1 MKGFTNI
8 PVRFFVVGIDPETE
22 EEDLFEVDE
31 QAFLAHPSEIDYYRA
46 TMRQDGVSQIEL
58 TKGLNV

>member
-1 MKGFTNI
+1 MKGFVNI
-8 PVRFFVVGIDPETE
+8 PIRFFIVGIDPESE

-31 QAFLAHPSEIDYYRA
+31 QAFLAHPGEISYYRA

-58 TKGLNV
+58 TKGLNA

>member
-8 PVRFFVVGIDPETE
+8 PIRFFVVDIDHETE
-22 EEDLFEVDE
+22 EMDLFEVDE
-31 QAFLAHPSEIDYYRA
+31 QAFLAHPGEISYYRS
-46 TMRQDGVSQIEL
+46 TVRENGISQIEL

>member
-1 MKGFTNI
+1 MKGFVNI

-31 QAFLAHPSEIDYYRA
+31 QAFLAHPGNISYSRSTVWEN
-46 TMRQDGVSQIEL
+46 GVSQIEL

>member
-8 PVRFFVVGIDPETE
+8 PVRFFIVDIDPESE
-22 EEDLFEVDE
+22 EQDLFEVGERD
-31 QAFLAHPSEIDYYRA
+31 FTNHPGNITYSRSTVWEN
-46 TMRQDGVSQIEL
+46 GVSQIEL

>member
-8 PVRFFVVGIDPETE
+8 PVRFFVVDIDPETE
-22 EEDLFEVDE
+22 ETDLFEVGE
-31 QAFLAHPSEIDYYRA
+31 QAFLAHPGEIDYYRA

>member
-1 MKGFTNI
+1 MKGFVNI

-22 EEDLFEVDE
+22 EEDLFEVGE
-31 QAFLAHPSEIDYYRA
+31 QAFLAHPGNISYSRSTVWEN
-46 TMRQDGVSQIEL
+46 GVSQIEL

>member
-22 EEDLFEVDE
+22 EEDLFEVEE
-31 QAFLAHPSEIDYYRA
+31 QAFITHHGEITYYRS
-46 TMRQDGVSQIEL
+46 TVYENGVSQIEL

>member
-1 MKGFTNI
+1 MKGFVNI
-8 PVRFFVVGIDPETE
+8 PVRFFIVGIDPTTE

-31 QAFLAHPSEIDYYRA
+31 QAFLAHPSEIGYYRS
-46 TMRQDGVSQIEL
+46 TVWENGVSQIEL

>member
-8 PVRFFVVGIDPETE
+8 PVRFFIVDIDPESE
-22 EEDLFEVDE
+22 EQDLFEVGE
-31 QAFLAHPSEIDYYRA
+31 QAFLAHPGEIDYYRA

-58 TKGLNV
+58 TKGFGV

>member
-8 PVRFFVVGIDPETE
+8 PIRFFVVGIDPESE

-31 QAFLAHPSEIDYYRA
+31 QVFLDHPGEINYYRA

-58 TKGLNV
+58 TKGLNT

>member
-8 PVRFFVVGIDPETE
+8 PVRFFVVDIDHETE
-22 EEDLFEVDE
+22 ETDLFEVDE
-31 QAFLAHPSEIDYYRA
+31 QAFLEHHGEITYYRS
-46 TMRQDGVSQIEL
+46 TVYENGVSQIEL

>member
-8 PVRFFVVGIDPETE
+8 PIRFFVVGIDPETE
-22 EEDLFEVDE
+22 GEDLFEVDE
-31 QAFLAHPSEIDYYRA
+31 QAFLAHHGGITYYRS
-46 TMRQDGVSQIEL
+46 TVYENGVSQIEL

>member
-8 PVRFFVVGIDPETE
+8 PVRFFVVDIDPETE
-22 EEDLFEVDE
+22 EEDLFEVGE
-31 QAFLAHPSEIDYYRA
+31 KAFLAHPGEISYSRS
-46 TMRQDGVSQIEL
+46 TVRENGVSQIEL

>member
-1 MKGFTNI
+1 MKGFVNI
-8 PVRFFVVGIDPETE
+8 PVRFFVVDIDTETE
-22 EEDLFEVDE
+22 ETGLFEVDE
-31 QAFLAHPSEIDYYRA
+31 RAFLAHPGEIDYYRA